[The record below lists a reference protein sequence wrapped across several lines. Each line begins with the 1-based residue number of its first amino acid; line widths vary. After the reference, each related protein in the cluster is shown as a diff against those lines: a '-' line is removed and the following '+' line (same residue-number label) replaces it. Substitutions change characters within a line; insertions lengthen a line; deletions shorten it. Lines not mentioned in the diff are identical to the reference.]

1 MIVINDSRS
10 GMGMRLRRSLLA
22 VYADGLERLGYRQS
36 PLEVMAYNAEATFR
50 QSVPPFNAENLVAEQ
65 LRYLT
70 T

>member
-1 MIVINDSRS
+1 MIHIIQW
-10 GMGMRLRRSLLA
+10 RLLGTEQFLA
-22 VYADGLERLGYRQS
+22 IYADGLERFGYRDS

-50 QSVPPFNAENLVAEQ
+50 QSGPPFNAENLVAEQ